1 MMHDW
6 VIGLVH
12 ESMKIRLLT
21 LASLLGLLAGCASPA
36 LSPIPTSIPPDH
48 LSTVIVQ
55 TAEASNLAATET
67 FIASLPT
74 LAPTKTPAPTL
85 TITPGPSP
93 TATSIPGHD
102 LAEIEISSPGPFS
115 KVVSPITLKMDIT
128 TGASE
133 IVQVDLFGEDGR
145 LITRLLKK
153 NVPTSNNGIQQTI
166 KVSFEIPGAA
176 EVARLSISTFDEFDR
191 VQAVNSVRLLLLSS
205 GENEITTPGNPSEP
219 IRIFFPTKNDS
230 ASGGAF
236 AVRGDVWPFSL
247 EPILLELITPEG
259 KSLGLRVLNIEQTTP
274 QLFETI
280 IPYRVSE
287 PVTARLTIHQED
299 DRIPGVFYVYTQEV
313 LLNP

>member
-1 MMHDW
+1 M
-6 VIGLVH
+6 VI
-12 ESMKIRLLT
+12 
-21 LASLLGLLAGCASPA
+21 A
-36 LSPIPTSIPPDH
+36 
-48 LSTVIVQ
+48 Q
-55 TAEASNLAATET
+55 TAEAANLAATET

-74 LAPTKTPAPTL
+74 LAPTNSPAPTL

-102 LAEIEISSPGPFS
+102 RAEIEIGSPGPFS
-115 KVVSPITLKMDIT
+115 KVISPITLKMEIT

-176 EVARLSISTFDEFDR
+176 EVARLTVSTFDEFDR

-219 IRIFFPTKNDS
+219 IRIFSPTKKDL
-230 ASGGAF
+230 ASGGNLI
-236 AVRGDVWPFSL
+236 VRGDVWPFSL
-247 EPILLELITPEG
+247 EPVILELITPDG
-259 KSLGLRVLNIEQTTP
+259 KSLGLRVLNIEQAAP
-274 QLFETI
+274 QLFETT

-287 PVTARLTIHQED
+287 PVIARLTVHQED

>member
-1 MMHDW
+1 
-6 VIGLVH
+6 
-12 ESMKIRLLT
+12 MKFRLL
-21 LASLLGLLAGCASPA
+21 LIASLLGLAAGCASPA
-36 LSPIPTSIPPDH
+36 SSPIPTPIPPEQ
-48 LSTVIVQ
+48 LPIVIAQ
-55 TAEASNLAATET
+55 TAEAANLAATET
-67 FIASLPT
+67 LIASLPT
-74 LAPTKTPAPTL
+74 LAPTNSPAPTL

-102 LAEIEISSPGPFS
+102 RAEIEISSPGPFS
-115 KVVSPITLKMDIT
+115 KVISPITLKMEIT

-176 EVARLSISTFDEFDR
+176 EVARLTVSTFDEFDR
-191 VQAVNSVRLLLLSS
+191 AQAVNSVRLLLLSS

-219 IRIFFPTKNDS
+219 IRIFSPAKKDS
-230 ASGGAF
+230 ASGGNLL
-236 AVRGDVWPFSL
+236 VRGDVWPFSV
-247 EPILLELITPEG
+247 EPISLELITPDG
-259 KSLGLRVLNIEQTTP
+259 KSLGLRVLNIEQTAP
-274 QLFETI
+274 QLFETT

-287 PVTARLTIHQED
+287 AITARLTIRQED